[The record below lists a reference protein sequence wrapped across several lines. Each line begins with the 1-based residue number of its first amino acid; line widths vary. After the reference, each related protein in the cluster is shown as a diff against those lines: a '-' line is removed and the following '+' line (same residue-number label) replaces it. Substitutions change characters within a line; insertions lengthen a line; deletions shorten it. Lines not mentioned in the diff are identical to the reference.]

1 MLGKTEGGR
10 KRGWQKMR
18 WLDVITD
25 SMDMSLSKLQE
36 LVMDREAWH
45 AAVQGVAKSQ
55 TRLSDW
61 NELNCPVCHSS
72 RYSGIEPSWCP
83 GLFLICPVYNWCLHS
98 SALSPVPNPIKIS
111 SLKNLS
117 SLGSIVSDHVTYD
130 PGIYNDIKLNSIDM
144 IWDIVLEKF
153 FITVFL
159 SDLTL
164 SKHLYW

>member
-1 MLGKTEGGR
+1 M
-10 KRGWQKMR
+10 
-18 WLDVITD
+18 
-25 SMDMSLSKLQE
+25 
-36 LVMDREAWH
+36 
-45 AAVQGVAKSQ
+45 
-55 TRLSDW
+55 
-61 NELNCPVCHSS
+61 
-72 RYSGIEPSWCP
+72 
-83 GLFLICPVYNWCLHS
+83 FLICPVYNWRLHS

-164 SKHLYW
+164 AKYLY